1 MPKLLQAT
9 KIATPRRAIRKPSKS
24 EAPLLAPSADSKNIP
39 FVAVAELGL
48 ESSFGLAGL
57 LPLIA
62 LV

>member
-39 FVAVAELGL
+39 FFAVAELGL
-48 ESSFGLAGL
+48 ESMISERWT
-57 LPLIA
+57 
-62 LV
+62 